1 MRIPSLNGTISV
13 YLLRTRR
20 LKYVLYATYSLNYAA
35 ILFISSP
42 VRYTYTKFK
51 ETSMN
56 RCYPWKGLHTPKLG
70 ECRDSRE
77 HEFRNYQNAGSLNN
91 SGYLSSFASTSI
103 EVSQIIQD
111 RLPIWVYLSFP
122 CSQVRRITWDS
133 GMASGYASLKP
144 SSALA
149 LNPPPMLWLFLFLSP
164 AAVGSKSTKRIEISE
179 ECTSVSFVLWFQV
192 RNRRW
197 QVPVKNLSGGAQADN
212 RCCIRGCQSRV
223 AHNSICPWRL
233 SSSSCAM
240 QAGDTLTF
248 GAQTLVVLYHERDIV
263 LCMTTAS
270 TDDNEFRTVGIVCYA
285 TSRWLYDLHTRST

>member
-111 RLPIWVYLSFP
+111 RLPIWVYLSFLKCAELP
-122 CSQVRRITWDS
+122 ETAGWHP
-133 GMASGYASLKP
+133 GMPHWSRPRLSLLIHP
-144 SSALA
+144 LCFDYSYFFPRQPL
-149 LNPPPMLWLFLFLSP
+149 
-164 AAVGSKSTKRIEISE
+164 
-179 ECTSVSFVLWFQV
+179 V
-192 RNRRW
+192 RNR
-197 QVPVKNLSGGAQADN
+197 L
-212 RCCIRGCQSRV
+212 
-223 AHNSICPWRL
+223 
-233 SSSSCAM
+233 
-240 QAGDTLTF
+240 
-248 GAQTLVVLYHERDIV
+248 
-263 LCMTTAS
+263 
-270 TDDNEFRTVGIVCYA
+270 
-285 TSRWLYDLHTRST
+285 